1 MTSIS
6 PMDQFIGHP
15 YERLIRRIVR
25 DQWWVKYRNIPWQL
39 MTTKLKGERM
49 PYGYETVA
57 FPVFN
62 EAELERWHVLD
73 VLSQMTGDRLFRNHC
88 WWMMNILVIQAIDRS
103 AWAPDILLVN
113 WKLPDEL
120 TLQGFLSQEGGTG
133 VQYNGLA
140 WRMRD
145 VPLHKML
152 MKGGH

>member
-1 MTSIS
+1 MSSIGI
-6 PMDQFIGHP
+6 MDQFIGHP

-25 DQWWVKYRNIPWQL
+25 DQWWVKCRNTPWQL
-39 MTTKLKGERM
+39 MTTKLKGDRM
-49 PYGYETVA
+49 PYGYETA
-57 FPVFN
+57 PFPVFN

-88 WWMMNILVIQAIDRS
+88 WWMMNILVVQAIDRG

-120 TLQGFLSQEGGTG
+120 TLQGFTSQDAG
-133 VQYNGLA
+133 NGLA
-140 WRMRD
+140 WRLRD
-145 VPLHKML
+145 VPLHRML